1 MNYQGVLFD
10 LDNTLVDRAGAV
22 VRIAHALYDAEP
34 AIRANT
40 PRDAAVDRI
49 VDFDADGLGGGRK
62 VLMERVQE
70 EWPEIDRS
78 GEELVA
84 WYGARYVTS
93 LAEDALVQ
101 ALVAGLSRAGM
112 PWGIVTNG
120 PSSQLDKV
128 QVLGLEARPMCVVVS
143 EELGYT
149 KPAPEIFHEAL
160 RRLGLVAGR
169 HVLFVGDN
177 PDADIAGAHAVG
189 MSTAWA
195 RRRRVWPDRL
205 QPPDH
210 EVDHVSE
217 LAPYLKID

>member
-1 MNYQGVLFD
+1 VNYEGVLFD

-34 AIRANT
+34 TIRANT

-49 VDFDADGLGGGRK
+49 VELDADGLAGRK
-62 VLMERVQE
+62 VLMGRVLG
-70 EWPEIDRS
+70 EWPDIARG

-93 LAEDALVQ
+93 LEEDALVQ

-120 PSSQLDKV
+120 PSSQLDKI
-128 QVLGLEARPMCVVVS
+128 QVLGPESRPMCVVVS

-160 RRLGLVAGR
+160 RLLGLVAGR

-177 PDADIAGAHAVG
+177 PDADIAGARAVG
-189 MSTAWA
+189 MSTAWV
-195 RRRRVWPDRL
+195 RRDRAWPDRL

-217 LAPYLKID
+217 LAPHLKIDP

>member
-1 MNYQGVLFD
+1 MSYGGVLFD

-40 PRDAAVDRI
+40 SRDAAIDRI
-49 VDFDADGLGGGRK
+49 VELDADGLAGRK
-62 VLMERVQE
+62 LLMERVLE
-70 EWPEIDRS
+70 EWPSIARS

-84 WYGARYVTS
+84 WYRARYVTS
-93 LAEDALVQ
+93 LEEDALVQ
-101 ALVAGLSRAGM
+101 ALVAGLSRASM

-120 PSSQLDKV
+120 SSYQHDKV
-128 QVLGLEARPMCVVVS
+128 AVLGLEARPACVIVS
-143 EELGYT
+143 EELGYW

-177 PDADIAGAHAVG
+177 PDADIAGAQAVG
-189 MSTAWA
+189 MSTAWV
-195 RRRRVWPDRL
+195 RRGRAWPDGLR
-205 QPPDH
+205 PPDH

-217 LAPYLKID
+217 LAPYLRIDS